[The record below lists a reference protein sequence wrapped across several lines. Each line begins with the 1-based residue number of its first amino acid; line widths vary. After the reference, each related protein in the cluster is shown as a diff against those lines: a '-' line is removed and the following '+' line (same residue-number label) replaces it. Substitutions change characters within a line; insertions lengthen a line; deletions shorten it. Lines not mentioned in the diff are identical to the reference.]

1 MLSESITEYISL
13 NIFREAFGEKQA
25 RKFLGLQRS
34 RYLNGRTNQSGK
46 ELPLYRVK
54 ASDQF
59 MFYGKGTMAFH
70 AIAHLIGE
78 KEMNH
83 ILGNFLDVYRF
94 KGPPYPLSIDFLD
107 YLKSETPDSL
117 QSLIE
122 DHFEKVIIY
131 EGKIED
137 AEMRELASGYE
148 LDIALNLKKEEQL
161 DIGQFEELPINELV
175 EIGIYDENE
184 DLIRLERFW
193 MKAGEKQLTLEL
205 DRKPAKVVLDPNLLQ
220 IDRDRRDNEFE
231 VE

>member
-1 MLSESITEYISL
+1 MFSGIPTEYISL
-13 NIFREAFGEKQA
+13 NIYRQAFGEKQA

-70 AIAHLIGE
+70 AISHLIGE
-78 KEMNH
+78 KEMNR

-94 KGPPYPLSIDFLD
+94 KGPPYPLSIDFID
-107 YLKSETPDSL
+107 YLKEETPDSL

-137 AEMRELASGYE
+137 AEMRELGLGYE
-148 LDIALNLKKEEQL
+148 LDIALSLKKEEHL
-161 DIGQFEELPINELV
+161 DIGQYEELPVNDLV

-184 DLIRLERFW
+184 ELIQVKRFW
-193 MKAGEKQLTLEL
+193 MKAGEKQLTFKL

-220 IDRDRRDNEFE
+220 IDRDLRDNEFE